1 MSIET
6 QPAYILDIKKKTM
19 KRANVNNFGDEVI
32 GHAIFISDD
41 YHESLVLYNANVP
54 IFSPSAGGNS
64 LDEKEGQV
72 VWFEGLRGRDLV
84 TEYDVTDPAK
94 YPVTHSAL
102 SIEHSSVSKN

>member
-6 QPAYILDIKKKTM
+6 RPAYILDIKKKTM

-41 YHESLVLYNANVP
+41 YNESLVLYDATVP
-54 IFSPSAGGNS
+54 IFSPSDGGNS

-72 VWFEGLRGRDLV
+72 AWFEGLRGRDLI
-84 TEYDVTDPAK
+84 TEYDATYPAK
-94 YPVTHSAL
+94 YPVTPSAL
-102 SIEHSSVSKN
+102 SSKRSSVGSN